1 MERTVTTETFVQ
13 PHLRAPLGVLSILTL
28 VLGLFI
34 GYGAVILGIL
44 ALRQNWVKGTRG
56 SALAWVG
63 IILGTIVGTLWS
75 LALMVLLF

>member
-1 MERTVTTETFVQ
+1 MTAETYHRPQ
-13 PHLRAPLGVLSILTL
+13 APAPFGVLSILTL